1 VRSRVAFL
9 FLLSPRLGGR
19 GLVWARLSRL
29 SEIPQPERGAGRGS
43 TVIEYLFILE
53 WSVLVGY
60 ECMMSDM
67 YIMEYEVYVV

>member
-1 VRSRVAFL
+1 L
-9 FLLSPRLGGR
+9 
-19 GLVWARLSRL
+19 ARLSRL

-43 TVIEYLFILE
+43 VVIEYLFILE

-67 YIMEYEVYVV
+67 YIMEYEVYMV

>member
-1 VRSRVAFL
+1 MVPVSDFGP
-9 FLLSPRLGGR
+9 SPRRR
-19 GLVWARLSRL
+19 GPRL
-29 SEIPQPERGAGRGS
+29 SETVSPERGAGQDS
-43 TVIEYLFILE
+43 AVIGCLFVPE